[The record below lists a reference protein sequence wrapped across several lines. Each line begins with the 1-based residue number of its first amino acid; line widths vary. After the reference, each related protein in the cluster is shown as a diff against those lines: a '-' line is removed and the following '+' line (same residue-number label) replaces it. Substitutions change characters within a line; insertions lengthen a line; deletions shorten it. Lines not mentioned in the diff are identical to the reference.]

1 MECKNMVY
9 SIRITLY
16 KINGSGIYTHNLCY
30 MVLEISSTCSHAIG
44 NILDFRYSDLEY
56 TNWILLLGHISRAY
70 LKDTQTFNPL
80 FLTCSFLYHAPSGAP
95 APLKVIIRLLD
106 LVAILYFRMALVVGV
121 GDHKGP
127 QATPKALSRPST
139 VFGFCPKTRDQD
151 RNIWLQEP

>member
-80 FLTCSFLYHAPSGAP
+80 FLTCSFLYYASSGAP
-95 APLKVIIRLLD
+95 CSPE
-106 LVAILYFRMALVVGV
+106 
-121 GDHKGP
+121 GDHPAPWSCGYFVFSHGRCCRSRRP
-127 QATPKALSRPST
+127 QGTSSYSQSSFQTFDRHWVLS
-139 VFGFCPKTRDQD
+139 
-151 RNIWLQEP
+151 

>member
-16 KINGSGIYTHNLCY
+16 KVNGSGIYTHNLCY

-80 FLTCSFLYHAPSGAP
+80 FLTCSFLYYASSGAP
-95 APLKVIIRLLD
+95 CSPE
-106 LVAILYFRMALVVGV
+106 
-121 GDHKGP
+121 GDHP
-127 QATPKALSRPST
+127 AP
-139 VFGFCPKTRDQD
+139 
-151 RNIWLQEP
+151 